1 MKQSKQKKLQ
11 YRVTFLVLILLFA
24 VCFLLCYTYYAPFTT
39 WINGKLGIG
48 KKDQTIQ
55 TTTPPIPAG
64 ETPTVATLKDLEIVF
79 LNIGQGD
86 CMLLCFPDGRN
97 MLIDSGDTGNKQKN
111 TIDQVLEER
120 NISRLDYVLLT
131 HQDAD
136 HVGNMDYVFE
146 NYEVDMFLKPNVK
159 STNPIADQLPDT
171 FNSGLTSTEGGTV
184 SKNNSYA
191 NTLVAA
197 YQEEG
202 CTTITFQ
209 KDTDITHSF
218 IYEDNT
224 YTYTLDFLTPTAQA
238 NEIGYKNA
246 NNYSPIMILEYGG
259 TKVMFTGDAEEEVEE
274 ELLSYYSQSLDV
286 DILKVG
292 HHGSTTSS
300 SSAFL
305 DRITPEY
312 AVIQCGVNNTYAH
325 PNQDTLVKLDADH
338 TTIYRN
344 DLNGEITLWISAFDQ
359 FHFEL
364 ENEDCTQNLVGGETL
379 YPKESKAISYL
390 WNNLTPWYIEE
401 NQQTK
406 KEYLVA

>member
-48 KKDQTIQ
+48 KKDQTTQ

-159 STNPIADQLPDT
+159 STNPIADQLPAT
-171 FNSGLTSTEGGTV
+171 FNS
-184 SKNNSYA
+184 
-191 NTLVAA
+191 
-197 YQEEG
+197 
-202 CTTITFQ
+202 
-209 KDTDITHSF
+209 
-218 IYEDNT
+218 
-224 YTYTLDFLTPTAQA
+224 
-238 NEIGYKNA
+238 
-246 NNYSPIMILEYGG
+246 
-259 TKVMFTGDAEEEVEE
+259 
-274 ELLSYYSQSLDV
+274 
-286 DILKVG
+286 
-292 HHGSTTSS
+292 
-300 SSAFL
+300 
-305 DRITPEY
+305 
-312 AVIQCGVNNTYAH
+312 
-325 PNQDTLVKLDADH
+325 
-338 TTIYRN
+338 
-344 DLNGEITLWISAFDQ
+344 
-359 FHFEL
+359 
-364 ENEDCTQNLVGGETL
+364 
-379 YPKESKAISYL
+379 
-390 WNNLTPWYIEE
+390 
-401 NQQTK
+401 
-406 KEYLVA
+406 